1 MILNYLF
8 YALTFISIEIHN
20 TKANVIKYEKMETVT
35 SLETVRYIKTA
46 SAINKHSVK
55 EDDGS
60 YLTPSDKIDPS
71 DKNEENQSK
80 NLMSNNDD
88 KKVTEI
94 QSKEYSNCAAWQ
106 CIIAIPIACVLVGV
120 IGLLAYVLVGS
131 TGNYSTCCKINKTFI
146 WACTFIFY
154 ISTPKYI
161 KAYVFL

>member
-1 MILNYLF
+1 
-8 YALTFISIEIHN
+8 
-20 TKANVIKYEKMETVT
+20 METVT

-80 NLMSNNDD
+80 KLVPNNED
-88 KKVTEI
+88 KKETEI
-94 QSKEYSNCAAWQ
+94 QSKENSNCAAWQ
-106 CIIAIPIACVLVGV
+106 CIIAVPITCVLVGV

-146 WACTFIFY
+146 
-154 ISTPKYI
+154 
-161 KAYVFL
+161 